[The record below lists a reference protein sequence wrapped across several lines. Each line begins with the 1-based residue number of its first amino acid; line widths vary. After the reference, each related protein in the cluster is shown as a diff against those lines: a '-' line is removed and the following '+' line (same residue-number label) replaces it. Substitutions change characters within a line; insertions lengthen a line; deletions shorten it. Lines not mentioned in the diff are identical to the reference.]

1 MWRFSFYRPEVKS
14 KQNLRRRPKANIG
27 TTKRLH
33 FKAWLFSKVGPL
45 ISSLLDREYSRRDI
59 AVLVDTN
66 QLGKDVIA
74 SLVDY
79 NSSLEQ
85 GAKKIEFISEE
96 SLLVSSSEAVG
107 IIISVL
113 EKNGGRLHSP

>member
-1 MWRFSFYRPEVKS
+1 MSF
-14 KQNLRRRPKANIG
+14 L
-27 TTKRLH
+27 
-33 FKAWLFSKVGPL
+33 
-45 ISSLLDREYSRRDI
+45 SSLLDRGYSRRDI

-96 SLLVSSSEAVG
+96 SLLVSFVVPMFAF
-107 IIISVL
+107 
-113 EKNGGRLHSP
+113 GRRLRFCFDFTSGR